1 MYVRDISV
9 PQAVKEIIL
18 SNDLYLKA
26 VKSGIANY
34 TAIANQIQP
43 DVESVTGTRAKEVHL
58 IPLEELEY
66 SGFKNFLGN
75 MLNGRVISRLD
86 IIPINLVGKRID
98 FLVNFVNP
106 GTSPLLI
113 KHTTK
118 NLDWYF

>member
-43 DVESVTGTRAKEVHL
+43 DVESVTGTRANIGTIVVAIKRFADL
-58 IPLEELEY
+58 INK
-66 SGFKNFLGN
+66 SKK
-75 MLNGRVISRLD
+75 I
-86 IIPINLVGKRID
+86 
-98 FLVNFVNP
+98 
-106 GTSPLLI
+106 
-113 KHTTK
+113 
-118 NLDWYF
+118 